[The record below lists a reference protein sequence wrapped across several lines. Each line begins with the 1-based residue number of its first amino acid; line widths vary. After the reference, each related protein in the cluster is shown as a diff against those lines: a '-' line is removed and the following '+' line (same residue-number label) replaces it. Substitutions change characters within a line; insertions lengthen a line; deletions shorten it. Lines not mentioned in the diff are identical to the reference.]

1 LRKSPFPLREWEARN
16 TVANVENDPAIRII
30 AAMTPEQRLNAA
42 MRLYWSARELKAA
55 YTRSMHPDWS
65 EEQVR
70 KEVRDAFIRS

>member
-1 LRKSPFPLREWEARN
+1 MPIDLRDWKTENRVQE
-16 TVANVENDPAIRII
+16 VENDPAIRII

-55 YTRSMHPDWS
+55 YTRSTHPDWS

-70 KEVRDAFIRS
+70 KEVRDVFIRSGS